1 MLTNDLY
8 DILSKIQRFLPAL
21 GIFYLALAQIW
32 GLPFGDEINMT
43 IAAIATLLGTMLEV
57 STGIYLK
64 NKEFNDEMSG
74 GKGDE

>member
-1 MLTNDLY
+1 MLTNNLY

-43 IAAIATLLGTMLEV
+43 VAG
-57 STGIYLK
+57 Y
-64 NKEFNDEMSG
+64 
-74 GKGDE
+74 

>member
-1 MLTNDLY
+1 MLTNNLY

-21 GIFYLALAQIW
+21 GIFYLAIAQIW

-43 IAAIATLLGTMLEV
+43 IAALATLLGALLEV

-64 NKEFNDEMSG
+64 NKELQG
-74 GKGDE
+74 GDNA

>member
-1 MLTNDLY
+1 MLTNNLY

-21 GIFYLALAQIW
+21 GVFYLALAQIW

-43 IAAIATLLGTMLEV
+43 IAAFFFNDTATTEIY
-57 STGIYLK
+57 TGIYLK
-64 NKEFNDEMSG
+64 NKEFNDEMYG

>member
-1 MLTNDLY
+1 MLTNNLY

-21 GIFYLALAQIW
+21 GVFYLAIAQIW
-32 GLPFGDEINMT
+32 GMPFGDEVNMT
-43 IAAIATLLGTMLEV
+43 IAALATLLGTMLEV

-64 NKEFNDEMSG
+64 NKEFNDEMQG

>member
-1 MLTNDLY
+1 MLPNNLY
-8 DILSKIQRFLPAL
+8 DVLSKIQRFLPAL

-32 GLPFGDEINMT
+32 GLPFGDQINTT
-43 IAAIATLLGTMLEV
+43 IAAIATLLGTALEI

-64 NKEFNDEMSG
+64 NKEMNDEMYG

>member
-1 MLTNDLY
+1 MLTNNLY

-32 GLPFGDEINMT
+32 GLPFGDEVNMT
-43 IAAIATLLGTMLEV
+43 IAALATLLGTALEI

-64 NKEFNDEMSG
+64 NKEKE
-74 GKGDE
+74 E

>member
-1 MLTNDLY
+1 MLTNELY

-21 GIFYLALAQIW
+21 GVFYLALAQIW

-43 IAAIATLLGTMLEV
+43 IAALATLLGTALEI

-64 NKEFNDEMSG
+64 NKEKE
-74 GKGDE
+74 E